1 MQKGRDKSVSSPA
14 SAGARKVVLAALAG
28 NLAIAVTK
36 FAAFAVT
43 ASTAMFTE
51 GVHSLVDTGDQILL
65 LVGQKRAGRPPNDDH
80 PFGYGMETYFWSFI
94 VALMIFLAGGA
105 VSIWQ
110 GVERILHPAPVTRPL
125 VSFGVLAAS
134 ALFDGLSFRT
144 AYREYRHVVHGRDVR
159 LIAFLRHSK
168 DPNVFATLLED
179 GAALTGLALA
189 AAGVAGSALLGWRWA
204 DGTASVLIGV
214 LLVAVAAFL
223 ANETRSLI
231 AGEAAAPAIEDGVR
245 QALGRAAHLGEALR
259 VRTLHLGPQ
268 SILVSVC
275 WRFRGEPAYSAAM
288 AGLQQIAADI
298 RAADPR
304 VCDVLFDFPGRTG
317 TPSQAAHERAGVAA
331 SSAAPGSSADGTA
344 PPDRP
349 APLHGPRA

>member
-1 MQKGRDKSVSSPA
+1 MQKGRDKSASSPA

-65 LVGQKRAGRPPNDDH
+65 LVGQKRAARPPSDDH

-110 GVERILHPAPVTRPL
+110 GVERILHPAPVTLPL

-189 AAGVAGSALLGWRWA
+189 AAGVAGSTLLGWRWA

-245 QALGRAAHLGEALR
+245 QALGRAAQLGEALR

-275 WRFRGEPAYSAAM
+275 WRFRGEPAYPAVV

-304 VCDVLFDFPGRTG
+304 VCDVLFDFPRR
-317 TPSQAAHERAGVAA
+317 PEAAAQAAHEHADAA